1 MTDTGAVIGGGCALW
16 PAGRIVI
23 DEVEE
28 GVVGC
33 SAPIRSPSGAAVA
46 ALGITAPKFRFED
59 SLIDAARTVRRLAN
73 QISNNLGSAAGKRS
87 SLQNL

>member
-1 MTDTGAVIGGGCALW
+1 M
-16 PAGRIVI
+16 
-23 DEVEE
+23 
-28 GVVGC
+28 
-33 SAPIRSPSGAAVA
+33 AVA

-59 SLIDAARTVRRLAN
+59 SLTDAARTVRRLAN